1 MLFRSDV
8 ACSVADREWTV
19 EMRIELEG
27 LGASTGCPPTAAR
40 SEDKQPVPPAGD
52 VWAVNF
58 CRMEQRLKEASAWSP
73 VERGFHEPQS
83 FGLLAFE
90 R

>member
-1 MLFRSDV
+1 
-8 ACSVADREWTV
+8 
-19 EMRIELEG
+19 
-27 LGASTGCPPTAAR
+27 
-40 SEDKQPVPPAGD
+40 
-52 VWAVNF
+52 
-58 CRMEQRLKEASAWSP
+58 MEQRLKEASAWSP